1 MEGVWNNLT
10 GIALLVVVLVLMFT
24 FAISALVNSK
34 QNQVET
40 LSKKELR
47 ETIEIL
53 QAEQSQVSK
62 PTD

>member
-10 GIALLVVVLVLMFT
+10 GIALLVVVLVLMFI